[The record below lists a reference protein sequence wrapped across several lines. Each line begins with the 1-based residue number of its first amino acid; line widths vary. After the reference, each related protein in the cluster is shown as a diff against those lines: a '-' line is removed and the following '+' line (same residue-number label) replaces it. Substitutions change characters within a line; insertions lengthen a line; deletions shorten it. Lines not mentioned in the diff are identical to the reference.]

1 MLIYLQMI
9 ETPEER
15 YRFEQLY
22 YKYRSLMFH
31 VANQVLN
38 NESDAEDAVHHAFMA
53 IIDHFEKISEID
65 CPKTRGFV
73 VTIVER
79 KAIDIYRSKNRKN
92 ALPFEEYI
100 NVPSEDLIHSA
111 VEGSEISA
119 AIASLPTKYRE
130 LIMLK
135 YDSGYSDKEIAAMMK
150 MSVENVGRTIRRA
163 KAKLYSILN
172 PE

>member
-1 MLIYLQMI
+1 MLVYLLMI
-9 ETPEER
+9 DTEEKR
-15 YRFEQLY
+15 IRFEDLY
-22 YKYRSLMFH
+22 RKYRGLMFH
-31 VANQVLN
+31 VANQILN
-38 NESDAEDAVHHAFMA
+38 NESDAEDAVHHAFVA
-53 IIDHFEKISEID
+53 IINHFEKISEID

-100 NVPSEDLIHSA
+100 NVPSEDLIDSA
-111 VEGSEISA
+111 VKRSEIA
-119 AIASLPTKYRE
+119 TAIASLPTKYRE

-135 YDSGYSDKEIAAMMK
+135 YDSGYSDKEIAEMME

-163 KAKLYSILN
+163 KEKLYSILN

>member
-1 MLIYLQMI
+1 MLVYLLMI
-9 ETPEER
+9 DTEEKR
-15 YRFEQLY
+15 IRFEDLY
-22 YKYRSLMFH
+22 RKYRALMFH
-31 VANQVLN
+31 IANNILN
-38 NESDAEDAVHHAFMA
+38 NENDAEDAVHHAFVA
-53 IIDHFEKISEID
+53 IINHFEKISEID
-65 CPKTRGFV
+65 CPKTRAFV

-79 KAIDIYRSKNRKN
+79 KAIDIYRSKNRKS

-111 VEGSEISA
+111 VERSEIAA

-135 YDSGYSDKEIAAMMK
+135 YDSGYSDKEISAMME

-163 KAKLYSILN
+163 KEKLYSILN

>member
-1 MLIYLQMI
+1 MLVYLLMI
-9 ETPEER
+9 DTEEKR
-15 YRFEQLY
+15 IRFEDLY
-22 YKYRSLMFH
+22 RKYRALMFH
-31 VANQVLN
+31 IANNILN
-38 NESDAEDAVHHAFMA
+38 NENDAEDAVHHAFVA
-53 IIDHFEKISEID
+53 IINHFEKISEID
-65 CPKTRGFV
+65 CPKTRAFV

-79 KAIDIYRSKNRKN
+79 KAIDIYRSKNRKS

-100 NVPSEDLIHSA
+100 NVPSEDLIYSA
-111 VEGSEISA
+111 VERSEIAA

-135 YDSGYSDKEIAAMMK
+135 YDSGYSDKEISAMME

-163 KAKLYSILN
+163 KEKLYSILN